1 MSYKIR
7 DISKRVAQEH
17 PELLPRSERLW
28 LFVEQR
34 RQAVIIAVLI
44 AGLAAIILGTLVW
57 FQQSRDQEALDLEY
71 QAAQA
76 YLDRSFEDVEA
87 TNKRLQKA
95 VTVYRQIIEDYPR
108 SPHAHLS
115 WYFIGNALAEQRDY
129 AGAVDAYNNFIKQT
143 GTHPAL
149 LGLVY
154 QRLGATYV
162 ADGNRKKGME
172 AYNHVLEVPEAL
184 NKDQVLFELAKLEEF
199 DNRTSQALALYQR
212 LLNDHARSPYAS
224 EAKMRIKILE
234 PPKEE
239 SAATPP
245 EEETPQEEGPQG
257 KEKEP

>member
-17 PELLPRSERLW
+17 PEFLPRSERLW

-34 RQAVIIAVLI
+34 RRAVIIAVLV

-57 FQQSRDQEALDLEY
+57 FQQSRDQEVLDLEY

-115 WYFIGNALAEQRDY
+115 WYFIGNALVEQRDY

-143 GTHPAL
+143 GTHQAL

-239 SAATPP
+239 SAGPPP

>member
-28 LFVEQR
+28 LFAEQHR
-34 RQAVIIAVLI
+34 GAVMIAVIV

-57 FQQSRDQEALDLEY
+57 FQQSRDQEALGLEY
-71 QAAQA
+71 QATQA
-76 YLDRSFEDVEA
+76 YLDRSFEDIEA
-87 TNKRLQKA
+87 TKRRLQKA

-108 SPHAHLS
+108 SPNAHMA

-129 AGAVDAYNNFIKQT
+129 AGAIDAYNNFIKQT
-143 GTHPAL
+143 DTHPAL

-162 ADGNRKKGME
+162 ADGNRKKGID

-199 DNRTSQALALYQR
+199 DDRTSQALTLYQR
-212 LLNDHARSPYAS
+212 VLDEHASSPYAS

-239 SAATPP
+239 SEAPP
-245 EEETPQEEGPQG
+245 EEETQQEDSPQG

>member
-17 PELLPRSERLW
+17 PEFLPRSERLW
-28 LFVEQR
+28 LFAER
-34 RQAVIIAVLI
+34 HRGAGITAVIVAS
-44 AGLAAIILGTLVW
+44 LAAIILGTLVW
-57 FQQSRDQEALDLEY
+57 FQRSHDQEALGLEH
-71 QAAQA
+71 QAVQA

-87 TNKRLQKA
+87 TKKRLQQA
-95 VTVYRQIIEDYPR
+95 VTTYRQIIEDYPR
-108 SPHAHLS
+108 SPNARMA

-129 AGAVDAYNNFIKQT
+129 AGAIDAYNNFIKQT

-162 ADGNRKKGME
+162 ADGNRKKGIE
-172 AYNHVLEVPEAL
+172 AYNHVLQVPEAL

-199 DNRTSQALALYQR
+199 DDRTSQSLALYQR
-212 LLNDHARSPYAS
+212 LLDEHARSPYAS
-224 EAKMRIKILE
+224 EAKMRVKILE

-239 SAATPP
+239 STGNPP
-245 EEETPQEEGPQG
+245 EEETQQEENPQG